1 MLLQKLKE
9 KDAVIESLFKQLH
22 NPHLVTPLQLDFARI
37 SPSLSSKDDQQLDP
51 HIVEWIEKAQASLKN
66 NGATSIGGYRVFEEE
81 TSSDDSDGNGLISPK
96 VGTKRTSQISSG
108 SAEQQPLSDR
118 SSYSGQLGIKGEGGT
133 LSRRASSTK
142 LHSLPMDN
150 TPIGMLAD
158 LSLKESEGK
167 RSRAASAI
175 DNGEIPQPDPEEDNE
190 LGVARKDY
198 FQPGTWPTS
207 SPAIVVIR

>member
-37 SPSLSSKDDQQLDP
+37 SPSLSSRDDQPLDP
-51 HIVEWIEKAQASLKN
+51 HIVEWIERAQASIKH
-66 NGATSIGGYRVFEEE
+66 NGGTSIGGYRVFEES
-81 TSSDDSDGNGLISPK
+81 SSDDSDGNGLTSPTH
-96 VGTKRTSQISSG
+96 GFKRTSQMSNG
-108 SAEQQPLSDR
+108 SAEQPQSSDR
-118 SSYSGQLGIKGEGGT
+118 SSFSGQLAIKAEGGT

-167 RSRAASAI
+167 RSRTASAI
-175 DNGEIPQPDPEEDNE
+175 DAGEIPQPDPEEDNE

-198 FQPGTWPTS
+198 FEPGT
-207 SPAIVVIR
+207 

>member
-9 KDAVIESLFKQLH
+9 KDAVIDSLFKQLH

-37 SPSLSSKDDQQLDP
+37 SPSLSSRDDQPLDP
-51 HIVEWIEKAQASLKN
+51 HIAEWIEKAQASIKN
-66 NGATSIGGYRVFEEE
+66 NGATSIGGYRVFE
-81 TSSDDSDGNGLISPK
+81 SSSSGDSDGNGLTSPIYG
-96 VGTKRTSQISSG
+96 VKRTSQMSNE
-108 SAEQQPLSDR
+108 SAEQQQSSDR
-118 SSYSGQLGIKGEGGT
+118 SSFSGQLGVNGVKPEGGT

-158 LSLKESEGK
+158 LSLKESEGR
-167 RSRAASAI
+167 RSRTASAI
-175 DNGEIPQPDPEEDNE
+175 DAGEIPQPDPEEDNE

-198 FQPGTWPTS
+198 FQPGT
-207 SPAIVVIR
+207 

>member
-37 SPSLSSKDDQQLDP
+37 SPSLSSNREDQQLDP
-51 HIVEWIEKAQASLKN
+51 HIAEWIEKAQASIKH
-66 NGATSIGGYRVFEEE
+66 NGGVSIGGYRVFEEE
-81 TSSDDSDGNGLISPK
+81 SSSDESDGNDLTSPK
-96 VGTKRTSQISSG
+96 YGFKRTSQVSNG
-108 SAEQQPLSDR
+108 SAEQQQS
-118 SSYSGQLGIKGEGGT
+118 SEGGSYSGQLGPNGVKGEGGT
-133 LSRRASSTK
+133 LSRRTSSTK

-158 LSLKESEGK
+158 LSLKESEGR

-175 DNGEIPQPDPEEDNE
+175 DAGEIPQPDPEEDNE
-190 LGVARKDY
+190 LGVARKDF
-198 FQPGTWPTS
+198 FQPG
-207 SPAIVVIR
+207 A

>member
-51 HIVEWIEKAQASLKN
+51 HIVEWIEKAQDSIKH
-66 NGATSIGGYRVFEEE
+66 NGGTSIGGYRVFSGGDE
-81 TSSDDSDGNGLISPK
+81 TSSDESDGNDLTSPK
-96 VGTKRTSQISSG
+96 YGFKRTSQISSG
-108 SAEQQPLSDR
+108 SAEQQQSSDR
-118 SSYSGQLGIKGEGGT
+118 SSFSGQLGVKGEGGPT

-158 LSLKESEGK
+158 LSLKETEGK

-198 FQPGTWPTS
+198 FQPGTWFTAP
-207 SPAIVVIR
+207 PLP